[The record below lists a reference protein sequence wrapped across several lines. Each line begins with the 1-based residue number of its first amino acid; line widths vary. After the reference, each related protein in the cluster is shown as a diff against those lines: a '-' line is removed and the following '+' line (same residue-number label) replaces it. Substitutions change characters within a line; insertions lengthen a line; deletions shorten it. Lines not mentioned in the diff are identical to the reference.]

1 MKRILIIKHGSLGDI
16 IFSLSV
22 LKSIKVHYFDYEID
36 LLTEKK
42 YFDFFKK
49 TNYFHNFIEDNRSN
63 NYLINFKLIYLIIN
77 NKYDY
82 ILDLQNSSRTS
93 FYNFFVRV
101 FGKSIISSSRS
112 FSHFKYIIPKQG
124 METTTQGLFNQLK
137 LLDIHE
143 VKNLEYKWLDVKLEK
158 KFNNNFVL
166 FITGASK
173 NGKYKQWD
181 PQKFG
186 ELAVYC
192 EQKKYKI
199 CIIGKSQDHESVSY
213 IINNCKNVLNKIDS
227 SPPEVIYSL
236 AKKSNLV
243 ITNDTGPGHIAALS
257 KTNILWIV
265 NDNKISKANI
275 SNKSSNFKIYNKN
288 IKNISTNNVINY
300 IKENNLL

>member
-112 FSHFKYIIPKQG
+112 FSHFKYINNWDLVDVTCPHIIGPHL
-124 METTTQGLFNQLK
+124 MEKNRKAMESFLK
-137 LLDIHE
+137 KH
-143 VKNLEYKWLDVKLEK
+143 
-158 KFNNNFVL
+158 
-166 FITGASK
+166 
-173 NGKYKQWD
+173 
-181 PQKFG
+181 
-186 ELAVYC
+186 
-192 EQKKYKI
+192 YKI
-199 CIIGKSQDHESVSY
+199 MPRTMLRYAIEKLPVSR
-213 IINNCKNVLNKIDS
+213 
-227 SPPEVIYSL
+227 
-236 AKKSNLV
+236 
-243 ITNDTGPGHIAALS
+243 
-257 KTNILWIV
+257 
-265 NDNKISKANI
+265 
-275 SNKSSNFKIYNKN
+275 
-288 IKNISTNNVINY
+288 
-300 IKENNLL
+300 